1 MNTATT
7 KTEAADNS
15 ARALTTSGAV
25 RKKVK
30 RSDIAYKGDVI
41 EVWTTSNHPGRKVG
55 VKKILHVIHAKNL
68 IDKGMAT
75 EVPPVES
82 EEGLEGE
89 ESTEEGATRKRKGK
103 K

>member
-7 KTEAADNS
+7 KTEMADNS

-30 RSDIAYKGDVI
+30 RDDVAYKGDVV
-41 EVWTTSNHPGRKVG
+41 EVWTTSNHPGKKAG
-55 VKKILHVIHAKNL
+55 VKKILHVIHAKTL
-68 IDKGMAT
+68 IEKGMVTDVA
-75 EVPPVES
+75 PVGDEES
-82 EEGLEGE
+82 NEEGG
-89 ESTEEGATRKRKGK
+89 SKKGRGK